1 MVAHRIAPDQGGDDR
16 PVAAQ
21 GVDAGGERAEQ
32 DAGQAATPVGED
44 GARLSGG
51 QRRRVALARAF
62 LLDRPIVILDE
73 PTAHLDLRTAGE
85 VREAIVR
92 HCRGRTALLVTHD
105 RELAALA
112 DQVVALE
119 RGRTLPA
126 GVRR

>member
-1 MVAHRIAPDQGGDDR
+1 M
-16 PVAAQ
+16 AAQ